1 MPIWIENN
9 LEESVLESNDVKR
22 ERRIAAYSG
31 FVSNSDLSE
40 LSSGLIDTSKMELER
55 ISIKEM
61 YWQSS
66 DHLWEWS
73 NSSNQTRDTSKNLS
87 ISIVN
92 LAFPEMSG
100 KSSTLSLVMNSYYIN
115 MPVFTYA
122 LYSNEELALYWTF
135 DY

>member
-1 MPIWIENN
+1 
-9 LEESVLESNDVKR
+9 
-22 ERRIAAYSG
+22 
-31 FVSNSDLSE
+31 
-40 LSSGLIDTSKMELER
+40 MELER
-55 ISIKEM
+55 ISVNEM

-73 NSSNQTRDTSKNLS
+73 NSSNQTRDASKNLS

-100 KSSTLSLVMNSYYIN
+100 KSSTLSLVMNSYYSN

-122 LYSNEELALYWTF
+122 LYSNEELALYWTL